1 LAHSALRPTVGGLN
15 DSITRRHGGVEARLL
30 GGTVRHPKLDP
41 KADVA
46 APREQGRE
54 KGAVRRRMRGVAVVA
69 IALTGALS
77 LVGCAKDPGGK
88 NASGSGGNGCQLAP
102 KPPAAPAASSTSG
115 TGAKVDASALRIGLA
130 YDIGGRGDASFNDA
144 AAAGLDQ
151 AIAQLGVKKENTKEL
166 TASPSE
172 SEDAK
177 QTRLR
182 QLAGEGYNPVVTI
195 GFAYADA
202 LAAVAPQFPNTRFA
216 IVDGSA
222 SAPNVTSLSFAEQ
235 EASFLAG
242 VIAAYKSK
250 SCVVGFVGGVNV
262 PLIQKFQAGFEQG
275 AKTAAPGVKVIAQ
288 YISTAGDN
296 TGFQDPTK
304 GNVIAKG
311 EISSGA
317 DVLYHAAG
325 ASGKGVFD
333 AAKESG
339 VKAIGVDSDQYNQ
352 PTVAQDKDVI
362 ISSALKRVD
371 LAVFDYIKAV
381 AAGDPGSLPKVFD
394 LKADG
399 VGYATSGGKIDDI
412 KDVLEGYQAE
422 IVQGRITVSD
432 KPTG

>member
-1 LAHSALRPTVGGLN
+1 
-15 DSITRRHGGVEARLL
+15 
-30 GGTVRHPKLDP
+30 
-41 KADVA
+41 
-46 APREQGRE
+46 
-54 KGAVRRRMRGVAVVA
+54 VRRRMRGVAVAA

-77 LVGCAKDPGGK
+77 LVGCAKDTGGNNPAGAAGGK
-88 NASGSGGNGCQLAP
+88 GCQLAP
-102 KPPAAPAASSTSG
+102 KPPAAAAASSTSSAG
-115 TGAKVDASALRIGLA
+115 EKVDASSLKVGLA

-151 AIAQLGVKKENTKEL
+151 AVTQLGVKKENTKEL

-177 QTRLR
+177 QSRLR
-182 QLAGEGYNPVVTI
+182 QLAGEGYNPVIAI

-202 LAAVAPQFPNTRFA
+202 VQAVAPQFPNTKFA
-216 IVDGSA
+216 VVDGSA
-222 SAPNVTSLSFAEQ
+222 NAPNVTSLSFAEQ
-235 EASFLAG
+235 QASFLAG

-275 AKTAAPGVKVIAQ
+275 AKAAAPGIKVIPQ
-288 YISTAGDN
+288 YISPAGDF

-311 EISSGA
+311 EIQSGA
-317 DVLYHAAG
+317 DVVYQAAG

-339 VKAIGVDSDQYNQ
+339 VLAIGVDSDQYNQ
-352 PTVAQDKDVI
+352 PTVAQDRDVI

-371 LAVFDYIKAV
+371 LAVFDYVKAV
-381 AAGDPGSLPKVFD
+381 ASNNLGSVPKVFD
-394 LKADG
+394 LTVDG

-412 KDVLEGYQAE
+412 KDVLEGYKAE
-422 IVQGRITVSD
+422 IVQGKITVSD
-432 KPTG
+432 KTTG